1 MQLETP
7 SELSIYPCT
16 LYGRHRRWSADGTY
30 HRVLDELRRGSGGAL
45 MRTEH
50 ASVDG
55 DDPLGAFMNVRVA
68 TQLYSWV
75 PSPDQRRCR
84 L

>member
-1 MQLETP
+1 MAGIAAGAE
-7 SELSIYPCT
+7 
-16 LYGRHRRWSADGTY
+16 GTY

-75 PSPDQRRCR
+75 PSPDQRGLPGRCR
-84 L
+84 AAAR